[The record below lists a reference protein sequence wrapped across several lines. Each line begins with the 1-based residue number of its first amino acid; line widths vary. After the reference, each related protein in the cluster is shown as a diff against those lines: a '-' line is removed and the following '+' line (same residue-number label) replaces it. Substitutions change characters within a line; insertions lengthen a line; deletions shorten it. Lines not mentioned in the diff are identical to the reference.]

1 MIRRVTKRSYFWAFV
16 AMLSIFL
23 IGSLTGAC
31 AINRELVGSWRL
43 IQSEDE
49 SFVAGMIFNFN
60 DDRTLLIKPGDA
72 ELDPDKKAQYIL
84 SGDEIKITYTS
95 SPDGSLSLNMRK
107 RDKKTVT
114 IKMHYVLEEDL
125 LQITDEYEVTLTLLR
140 RP

>member
-1 MIRRVTKRSYFWAFV
+1 
-16 AMLSIFL
+16 
-23 IGSLTGAC
+23 
-31 AINRELVGSWRL
+31 
-43 IQSEDE
+43 
-49 SFVAGMIFNFN
+49 
-60 DDRTLLIKPGDA
+60 
-72 ELDPDKKAQYIL
+72 L